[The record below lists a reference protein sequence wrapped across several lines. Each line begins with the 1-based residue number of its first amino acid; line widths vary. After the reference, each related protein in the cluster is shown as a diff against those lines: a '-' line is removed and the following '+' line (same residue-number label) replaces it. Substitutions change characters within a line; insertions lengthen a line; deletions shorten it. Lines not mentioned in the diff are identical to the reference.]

1 MLLQKKVIKTK
12 TSLLYTCAEDLHM
25 SSQMLFVGKS
35 ELELTL

>member
-1 MLLQKKVIKTK
+1 MLLQKVIKTK

-35 ELELTL
+35 ELELAL